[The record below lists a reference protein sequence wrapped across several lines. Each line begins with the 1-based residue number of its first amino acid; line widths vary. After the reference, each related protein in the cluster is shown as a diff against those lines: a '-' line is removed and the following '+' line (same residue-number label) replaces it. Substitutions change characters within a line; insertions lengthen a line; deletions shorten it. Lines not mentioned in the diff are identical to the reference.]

1 MAHAD
6 ETSDTRGYDAKY
18 RISDVGLD
26 LFLQDGFDKVPV
38 DAIADAAGVSRRTV
52 FRYFRT
58 KQEIPFPDHAG
69 RLELQRQILD
79 SAAPQDDPFII
90 YKQSGRAIMAD
101 FIAKG
106 GIVLKRFQLAQQ
118 ETLIREREYIE
129 NAHYTHASR
138 AFLAKHL
145 TGEDREL
152 RADVYSAAVNAVHR
166 SVLRD
171 WAQSDGQTDA
181 LQDLSE
187 KSEWVLSL
195 LHAEGSSA
203 QPIAAGASDSMI
215 VAVLPSTAEN
225 VRRINNLLNEA

>member
-1 MAHAD
+1 MVHAD
-6 ETSDTRGYDAKY
+6 ETSDSRGHDVKY

-26 LFLQDGFDKVPV
+26 LFLRDGFDRVPV

-69 RLELQRQILD
+69 RLELQRQILE

-106 GIVLKRFQLAQQ
+106 GIVLKRFQLARH
-118 ETLIREREYIE
+118 EALVREREYIE
-129 NAHYTHASR
+129 NAHYTYASR
-138 AFLAKHL
+138 SFLAKHL

-171 WAQSDGQTDA
+171 WAQSRGQTDA
-181 LQDLSE
+181 LQELSD

-195 LHAEGSSA
+195 LQAEGPPA
-203 QPIAAGASDSMI
+203 TPTAAGAPDSMI

-225 VRRINNLLNEA
+225 MRRINSLLKDA